1 MRSCA
6 AGAPGGDARCTLAGE
21 GRRMPEAGGCA
32 AEASARAGPPAV
44 DPGARGV
51 PPEPPKDGGDPGGEI
66 VIPPAL
72 DDGD

>member
-1 MRSCA
+1 
-6 AGAPGGDARCTLAGE
+6 
-21 GRRMPEAGGCA
+21 MPEAGGCA

-72 DDGD
+72 DDGDWGCGAFGAFGTLGGGGS